1 MSGSVDIAVVG
12 GGFTGLMAAH
22 HAALEGCSVVHITG
36 SGVPGGLAAN
46 VGRLAGF
53 PLAGEASALDLALR
67 MSEANAALGIEV
79 VPDDVTRLEIVGDG
93 QRLHT
98 ASGAVEARA
107 VIVATGA
114 RLAMLDVPGAGRLV
128 GKGISQCAWC
138 DGSLY
143 GGKEVVVV
151 GGGDS
156 ALQEALHLAELAS
169 QVTVVTRGPQ
179 LKARRSFV
187 DRAASNERIAFRW
200 ETDVV
205 DVLGGD
211 GVEAIRLRNRAS
223 GAAEDLACAGVFVY
237 VGLAPET
244 GWLAGQLATDA
255 RGHIIADAANATSA
269 ARVFA
274 AGAVR
279 AGYLGRLTNAVGE
292 AAAAALSAARSV
304 AD

>member
-12 GGFTGLMAAH
+12 GGFAGLMAAH

-46 VGRLAGF
+46 VGRLEGF
-53 PLAGEASALDLALR
+53 PLAGEASALDLALAIG
-67 MSEANAALGIEV
+67 EANAALGIEV
-79 VPDDVTRLEIVGDG
+79 VQDDATRLEIAGDKR
-93 QRLHT
+93 RLHT
-98 ASGAVEARA
+98 PSGVHQARA

-114 RLAMLDVPGAGRLV
+114 RLAMLDVPGGRNLV

-143 GGKEVVVV
+143 RAKAVVVV

-169 QVTVVTRGPQ
+169 QVTIVTRGPV
-179 LKARRSFV
+179 LKARRAFV
-187 DRAASNERIAFRW
+187 DRAAGNDRIAFRW
-200 ETDVV
+200 EADVV
-205 DVLGGD
+205 EVIGD
-211 GVEAIRLRNRAS
+211 NAVTAVRLRDRPS
-223 GAAEDLACAGVFVY
+223 GATEDLACNGVFVY
-237 VGLAPET
+237 VGLVPNTE
-244 GWLAGQLATDA
+244 WLDGQLATDA
-255 RGHIIADAANATSA
+255 SGHIIADTVNATSA

-279 AGYLGRLTNAVGE
+279 AGYLGRLANAVGE
-292 AAAAALSAARSV
+292 ATAAALSAARSV